1 MKKVS
6 LFYRIRALS
15 FATLV
20 LLSSCGTNLPTKP
33 ADSSGDVTVGQ
44 PSKPEQTDT
53 APHKGWFWN
62 PSWWTVNGP
71 AAPEVIGTLQENPWI
86 NASAKKNLSDATGRT
101 ITENIDL
108 TRVRQFWDNDH
119 GLLNVFLPFT
129 GNETKYGIGMTILP
143 QYNVFGPHTWTIRQV
158 SLTTM
163 FLTNKASSS
172 VSVFSNSVSNSD
184 ANFVLSMIQIRSDNS
199 RGLGSMF
206 VIDPVTKVIRN
217 SITTEGIV
225 SIPQL
230 KGLFGNPVYVF
241 NLNPNSTNVTVQAI
255 EKTYI
260 DGSNST
266 FPVPSSTDTSQKP
279 NCPALKAA
287 ADRASAYARQAT
299 VALAGGAM
307 VATAVC
313 RESFKSLNFW
323 VVSNW

>member
-1 MKKVS
+1 
-6 LFYRIRALS
+6 
-15 FATLV
+15 
-20 LLSSCGTNLPTKP
+20 
-33 ADSSGDVTVGQ
+33 
-44 PSKPEQTDT
+44 
-53 APHKGWFWN
+53 
-62 PSWWTVNGP
+62 
-71 AAPEVIGTLQENPWI
+71 
-86 NASAKKNLSDATGRT
+86 
-101 ITENIDL
+101 
-108 TRVRQFWDNDH
+108 
-119 GLLNVFLPFT
+119 
-129 GNETKYGIGMTILP
+129 MTIQP
-143 QYNVFGPHTWTIRQV
+143 QYNVFGPHTWTIKQV

-163 FLTNKASSS
+163 FLTSKASSL
-172 VSVFSNSVSNSD
+172 VSIFSNSVSNSD

-206 VIDPVTKVIRN
+206 VIDPNTKVIRN

-230 KGLFGNPVYVF
+230 KGLFGNPIYAF
-241 NLNPNSTNVTVQAI
+241 NVNPNSSNVTIQAI

-266 FPVPSSTDTSQKP
+266 VPVPSSTDTSQKP

-323 VVSNW
+323 TILLACGGSMVGLEAATFYVYLQWQDANVAYQEYEAACVKNSPLSTPLFSVR